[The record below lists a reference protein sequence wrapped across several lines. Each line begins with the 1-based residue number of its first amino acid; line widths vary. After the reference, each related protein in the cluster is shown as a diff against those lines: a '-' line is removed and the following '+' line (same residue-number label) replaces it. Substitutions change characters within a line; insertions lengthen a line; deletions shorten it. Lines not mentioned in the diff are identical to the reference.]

1 MWSDAQKLMND
12 SWSVAA
18 GPLTRVHEE
27 RVRTWERWVHRA
39 LEQQREWAQT
49 MTARAAE
56 LPGLPEPMGS
66 LIEQTQAANGRY
78 FAMQDAFWSRWF
90 DFLRQGPGAEANEAV
105 EANVAVAVTPPVAD
119 PAPVEASPTPP
130 VEFEAEDDLT
140 AITGVGPAIEAKLR
154 AAGVNTYRAIAAWT
168 EADIE
173 RIEASALSG
182 RFAGRIG
189 RDGWIDQARWLHAE
203 KYGRAV

>member
-1 MWSDAQKLMND
+1 MWTNARKLMND

-27 RVRTWERWVHRA
+27 KVRAWERWVHGA

-49 MTARAAE
+49 MTSRAAD
-56 LPGLPEPMGS
+56 LPGLPLPVGS
-66 LIEQTQAANGRY
+66 LLEHTQAANGRY

-90 DFLRQGPGAEANEAV
+90 DFLRQGPGMAANEP
-105 EANVAVAVTPPVAD
+105 EAVTAPVAP
-119 PAPVEASPTPP
+119 PAPVETAQSTA

-154 AAGVNTYRAIAAWT
+154 AAGVNTYREIAAWT

-173 RIEASALSG
+173 RIEADALSG
-182 RFAGRIG
+182 RFAGRIS

>member
-1 MWSDAQKLMND
+1 MWANAHKLMND

-27 RVRTWERWVHRA
+27 KVRNWERWVHGA
-39 LEQQREWAQT
+39 LERQREWAQT

-56 LPGLPEPMGS
+56 LPGLPVPMGS

-78 FAMQDAFWSRWF
+78 FEMQDALWSRWF
-90 DFLRQGPGAEANEAV
+90 DFLRQGSVVAADEP
-105 EANVAVAVTPPVAD
+105 VAVAPPMVE
-119 PAPVEASPTPP
+119 PAPVEAPQSAP

-154 AAGVNTYRAIAAWT
+154 AAGVNTYREIAAWT

-173 RIEASALSG
+173 GIEAEALRG
-182 RFAGRIG
+182 RFAGRIV

>member
-1 MWSDAQKLMND
+1 MWTDAHKLMND

-18 GPLTRVHEE
+18 GPLARVHEE
-27 RVRTWERWVHRA
+27 KVRTWERWVHRA

-56 LPGLPEPMGS
+56 LPGWPVPMGS
-66 LIEQTQAANGRY
+66 LIEHTQEANGRY
-78 FAMQDAFWSRWF
+78 FAMQDALWSRWF
-90 DFLRQGPGAEANEAV
+90 DFLRQSPGVATNEP
-105 EANVAVAVTPPVAD
+105 EAVTPPVAV
-119 PAPVEASPTPP
+119 PVPVKAPQSAP

-154 AAGVNTYRAIAAWT
+154 AAGVSTYREIAAWT

-173 RIEASALSG
+173 RIEAGALRG
-182 RFAGRIG
+182 RFVGRIE

>member
-1 MWSDAQKLMND
+1 MWSNAHKLMND

-27 RVRTWERWVHRA
+27 KVRTWERWVHRA

-56 LPGLPEPMGS
+56 LPGLPVPMGS

-78 FAMQDAFWSRWF
+78 FEMQDALWSRWF
-90 DFLRQGPGAEANEAV
+90 DFLRRGPGVAANEPEAV
-105 EANVAVAVTPPVAD
+105 
-119 PAPVEASPTPP
+119 PAPVEAPQSTA

-154 AAGVNTYRAIAAWT
+154 AAGVNTYREIAAWS

-173 RIEASALSG
+173 RIEAGALRG
-182 RFAGRIG
+182 RFAGRID